1 MDPDLVILLGA
12 AALVVLALV
21 WRLRETGPRGVDGG
35 RSQRGKARK
44 RHAFMTTPEAW
55 AGRAELLLD
64 RRRPDLAGRLLD
76 DALEQF
82 PGEPRLERLRRRV
95 EEAGATRQD

>member
-1 MDPDLVILLGA
+1 MDPDLLILLVA

-44 RHAFMTTPEAW
+44 RHAFMKTPEAW

-64 RRRPDLAGRLLD
+64 RKRPDLARRLLD
-76 DALEQF
+76 DAQEQF
-82 PGEPRLERLRRRV
+82 PEEPRLKRLRRRA
-95 EEAGATRQD
+95 EEADADRKD